1 MARVTRE
8 QMKDAVA
15 KKRSAK
21 KEVVKLDVRDALE
34 RQAAKAS
41 SRSAF
46 VRAMERR
53 AEELA
58 AELPFKVG
66 SCILIRTVTMT
77 VVGRVTALSR
87 DFIHLEGGGWA
98 PDTGRLHE
106 ALAHGT
112 LAEFDPT
119 PSWALVSRA
128 AIVDV
133 WPWNHPLPTTPK

>member
-8 QMKDAVA
+8 QMKANVA

-21 KEVVKLDVRDALE
+21 KEVVKLDVRRAFARL
-34 RQAAKAS
+34 AAAAS
-41 SRSAF
+41 S
-46 VRAMERR
+46 ER
-53 AEELA
+53 ELG
-58 AELPFKVG
+58 ELPFKVG
-66 SCILIRTVTMT
+66 DCILIRAVTMT
-77 VVGRVTALSR
+77 VVGRVVALSR
-87 DFIHLEGGGWA
+87 DFIHLEGGGWV
-98 PDTGRLHE
+98 PDTGKLHI

-112 LAEFDPT
+112 LAEFEPT

>member
-8 QMKDAVA
+8 QMKAYIAKKRSA

-21 KEVVKLDVRDALE
+21 KEVVKLDMRG
-34 RQAAKAS
+34 
-41 SRSAF
+41 AF
-46 VRAMERR
+46 TRAMERKV
-53 AEELA
+53 EELTVD
-58 AELPFKVG
+58 LPFKVG
-66 SCILIRTVTMT
+66 DCILVRTVTMT
-77 VVGRVTALSR
+77 VVGRVVALSH
-87 DFIHLEGGGWA
+87 DFIHLEGGGWV
-98 PDTGRLHE
+98 PDTGKLHV

-112 LAEFDPT
+112 LAEFEPT